1 MKIRYNAPIVLT
13 FTFLC
18 VGILIIDFFVPGDF
32 TGRFFAVQ
40 NSMRVTDLG
49 DWWRLFGH
57 VLGHADMTHLIGNL
71 AFLLLLGPVLE
82 EKWGSFRLLEMILIT
97 AGITGL
103 VVVLLLPGGLMG
115 ASGIVFMMV
124 LLGSFVNVKSGEI
137 PLTFILVGI
146 LFLGREIVDMSRENN
161 IPQIAHLLGGAC
173 GAAFGMFRNR

>member
-1 MKIRYNAPIVLT
+1 
-13 FTFLC
+13 
-18 VGILIIDFFVPGDF
+18 
-32 TGRFFAVQ
+32 
-40 NSMRVTDLG
+40 
-49 DWWRLFGH
+49 
-57 VLGHADMTHLIGNL
+57 MTHLIGNL

-103 VVVLLLPGGLMG
+103 VVVLLLPSGLMG

-173 GAAFGMFRNR
+173 GAAFGMIRNR